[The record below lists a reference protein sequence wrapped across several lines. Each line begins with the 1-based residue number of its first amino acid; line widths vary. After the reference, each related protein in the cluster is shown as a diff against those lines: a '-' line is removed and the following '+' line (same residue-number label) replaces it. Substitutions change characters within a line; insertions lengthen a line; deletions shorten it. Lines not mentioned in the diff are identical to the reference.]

1 MSDTPLLFDT
11 PRLEGTPTHLTFGD
25 DGAPVTARVYARLG
39 GTVSV
44 QARVA
49 RDMSVH
55 LEFALPPRVGTP
67 ADLVFGDTL
76 PVGEVYPPVL
86 IEIAAL
92 LGSTVSVSASVIGP
106 VCAAAQA
113 RLRGEVSVTAMAVA
127 PVRSDAMVQLRG
139 RITVTAATF
148 YDVRVTPYMDQ
159 RAASPHQTALADFME
174 LGSAWGLSSPE
185 VRGRDARWQK
195 ARPDSSQ
202 VAAAFDAAQSVRQR
216 ADAPWQLAVQS
227 VAHTAAAHQSAI
239 PKMEAATSAYQLAD
253 QVVQQAASPMQTG
266 IFKALHHADTWQW
279 AQSKVRGLTGR
290 SGASR
295 HLRGVTQIS
304 FPWQVAGQAKNG
316 KSRWPL
322 PQPEGPTV
330 YPRDGHLV
338 FECPPLSGFPLHL
351 VFGAQACYLPPVN
364 SGTVVVPILR
374 TYVTI
379 NSISLRRVD
388 TGVELHA
395 HGFNMTLDYQ
405 SWTWTWSA
413 SLHHDAEGHLGR
425 ESNGDFAE
433 LEAVVNGIP
442 FRLRLERTVCD
453 RRFNPTRWAV
463 SGRGKASVLSGPVM
477 SFGNTVDRTA
487 QQLMADA
494 LTVNGAS
501 LGWAVDWG
509 LTDWLVPAGAW
520 SLRGSYIDAVN
531 DIATA
536 AGGYVQPHPTDA
548 TLRILPRYPVAPWNW
563 GSVAP
568 DFEIPD
574 VAEVE
579 GTEYI
584 DKPGYNKVFVGGVGA
599 GVFGP
604 FKRAGTA
611 GDILAPQVTHA
622 LITHADAH
630 RQRGLAE
637 LSDTGRQEHITLKMQ
652 VLEETGIIMPG
663 QFVRYTGEKTVVGIV
678 RSTTIDWSRPVLR
691 QTIGIETHA

>member
-1 MSDTPLLFDT
+1 MSNAADLLFSR
-11 PRLEGTPTHLTFGD
+11 PPVSGAPHLVFGD
-25 DGAPVTARVYARLG
+25 DGGAPAIAHVTLHASGQLSGLRGHVTLRAATVLHTGARLSGLRGSIRATYDINVERPTVSQQCAHWQNAAPVSSGARASWQQSGQTSVSTASRWQDAAALHQSARAGWQSALALRQQLRAHEQAAQQ
-39 GTVSV
+39 VSV
-44 QARVA
+44 QTA
-49 RDMSVH
+49 SGWQS
-55 LEFALPPRVGTP
+55 AL
-67 ADLVFGDTL
+67 ALH
-76 PVGEVYPPVL
+76 
-86 IEIAAL
+86 IAA
-92 LGSTVSVSASVIGP
+92 GGRFQESIGLP
-106 VCAAAQA
+106 AAPMRAHWQESI
-113 RLRGEVSVTAMAVA
+113 R
-127 PVRSDAMVQLRG
+127 D
-139 RITVTAATF
+139 
-148 YDVRVTPYMDQ
+148 
-159 RAASPHQTALADFME
+159 RAAVL
-174 LGSAWGLSSPE
+174 
-185 VRGRDARWQK
+185 RARWQ
-195 ARPDSSQ
+195 
-202 VAAAFDAAQSVRQR
+202 DAAPRSARTAQR
-216 ADAPWQLAVQS
+216 N
-227 VAHTAAAHQSAI
+227 TAARQLDRALRQHWQ
-239 PKMEAATSAYQLAD
+239 EAWT
-253 QVVQQAASPMQTG
+253 P
-266 IFKALHHADTWQW
+266 
-279 AQSKVRGLTGR
+279 RPGR
-290 SGASR
+290 SSI
-295 HLRGVTQIS
+295 L
-304 FPWQVAGQAKNG
+304 P
-316 KSRWPL
+316 PL
-322 PQPEGPTV
+322 PPAPEP
-330 YPRDGHLV
+330 
-338 FECPPLSGFPLHL
+338 
-351 VFGAQACYLPPVN
+351 CYLPSAHLLFSQPWTASANLLFVCERHGPGPN
-364 SGTVVVPILR
+364 PEPGATVVVPIQR
-374 TYVTI
+374 TYIVI

-413 SLHHDAEGHLGR
+413 ALHHDAEGHLGR
-425 ESNGDFAE
+425 DSNGDFAE
-433 LEAVVNGIP
+433 LEAVVNGIH

-501 LGWAVDWG
+501 LGWAVGWG

-531 DIATA
+531 DIAA
-536 AGGYVQPHPTDA
+536 AGGGYVQPHPTDA

-663 QFVRYTGEKTVVGIV
+663 QFVRYAGEKTVVGIV
-678 RSTTIDWSRPVLR
+678 RSTSIDWSRPVLR

>member
-1 MSDTPLLFDT
+1 MSIADLLFQ
-11 PRLEGTPTHLTFGD
+11 H
-25 DGAPVTARVYARLG
+25 
-39 GTVSV
+39 
-44 QARVA
+44 
-49 RDMSVH
+49 
-55 LEFALPPRVGTP
+55 PPLVGTP
-67 ADLVFGDTL
+67 HIVFGDVDAPVVPVKEGEYDDGQLHGDLLFQRPPTNGNADLVFGDTGDAPPPTDID
-76 PVGEVYPPVL
+76 PVTLTGRNALTGLRCNGAARVVVMLQINAKVTGLQCGGAARVLVAMTGRNTLTGLAGHVNAVYDNNVTRYLQGTATGQHNPAVPV
-86 IEIAAL
+86 A
-92 LGSTVSVSASVIGP
+92 VNVSALHGVSQSQRGGTDVPWQTAAPQVKAVDSQHGLAIP
-106 VCAAAQA
+106 QQLATESAWQLAASHQTAAQA
-113 RLRGEVSVTAMAVA
+113 QHEVAGRRVASVRT
-127 PVRSDAMVQLRG
+127 G
-139 RITVTAATF
+139 
-148 YDVRVTPYMDQ
+148 YD
-159 RAASPHQTALADFME
+159 L
-174 LGSAWGLSSPE
+174 
-185 VRGRDARWQK
+185 
-195 ARPDSSQ
+195 
-202 VAAAFDAAQSVRQR
+202 AQSWQR
-216 ADAPWQLAVQS
+216 L
-227 VAHTAAAHQSAI
+227 T
-239 PKMEAATSAYQLAD
+239 TSG
-253 QVVQQAASPMQTG
+253 MQTG
-266 IFKALHHADTWQW
+266 IPLRNYLHAGWQPADHRQH
-279 AQSKVRGLTGR
+279 LHTGR
-290 SGASR
+290 SGAS
-295 HLRGVTQIS
+295 LRRWGRQFEVASWQQAMHPQS
-304 FPWQVAGQAKNG
+304 GRSLRPPSVLPKPPCYLPDPNLVFDAPWSA
-316 KSRWPL
+316 S
-322 PQPEGPTV
+322 
-330 YPRDGHLV
+330 GHLV
-338 FECPPLSGFPLHL
+338 FICERHGPGPNPEP
-351 VFGAQACYLPPVN
+351 GA
-364 SGTVVVPILR
+364 TVVVPILR

-413 SLHHDAEGHLGR
+413 ALHHDAEGHLGR
-425 ESNGDFAE
+425 DSNGDFAE

-531 DIATA
+531 DIAAA

-630 RQRGLAE
+630 RQRGLAV
-637 LSDTGRQEHITLKMQ
+637 LSDTGRQEHVTLKMQ
-652 VLEETGIIMPG
+652 VLSETGIIMPG

>member
-1 MSDTPLLFDT
+1 MASVDLLFS
-11 PRLEGTPTHLTFGD
+11 LT
-25 DGAPVTARVYARLG
+25 PVTG
-39 GTVSV
+39 
-44 QARVA
+44 
-49 RDMSVH
+49 H
-55 LEFALPPRVGTP
+55 P
-67 ADLVFGDTL
+67 ADLVFGADEATSIAQVEGSMSGVLPAPALQAVLVVSQITL
-76 PVGEVYPPVL
+76 
-86 IEIAAL
+86 
-92 LGSTVSVSASVIGP
+92 ASVHAVLPSPELQAAFAAEYLINVERPLAGQVKAISQSP
-106 VCAAAQA
+106 AAVAAA
-113 RLRGEVSVTAMAVA
+113 GVTARYQGAQPLLCGTALYARDAQGIARHWLVRWQA
-127 PVRSDAMVQLRG
+127 TELISRYVRSSTEEAR
-139 RITVTAATF
+139 
-148 YDVRVTPYMDQ
+148 RV
-159 RAASPHQTALADFME
+159 
-174 LGSAWGLSSPE
+174 SPE
-185 VRGRDARWQK
+185 VVGVRFQEAVPLHREVQARISEFERVQPDAVRVRFQDAFRDRYAF
-195 ARPDSSQ
+195 AASYSQ
-202 VAAAFDAAQSVRQR
+202 EAVPVESGAAQFSGYCLPLSQR
-216 ADAPWQLAVQS
+216 WNAHWQDAWTPRPGRSTRPGPPQPVPCYTPDPRLLFDAPWS
-227 VAHTAAAHQSAI
+227 STA
-239 PKMEAATSAYQLAD
+239 
-253 QVVQQAASPMQTG
+253 
-266 IFKALHHADTWQW
+266 
-279 AQSKVRGLTGR
+279 
-290 SGASR
+290 
-295 HLRGVTQIS
+295 
-304 FPWQVAGQAKNG
+304 
-316 KSRWPL
+316 
-322 PQPEGPTV
+322 
-330 YPRDGHLV
+330 LV
-338 FECPPLSGFPLHL
+338 FSCERHATGSPARI
-351 VFGAQACYLPPVN
+351 VI
-364 SGTVVVPILR
+364 PILKA
-374 TYVTI
+374 YVTI

-413 SLHHDAEGHLGR
+413 ALHHDADGHLGR

-531 DIATA
+531 DIAAA

-630 RQRGLAE
+630 RQRGLAV

>member
-1 MSDTPLLFDT
+1 MIS
-11 PRLEGTPTHLTFGD
+11 R
-25 DGAPVTARVYARLG
+25 
-39 GTVSV
+39 
-44 QARVA
+44 
-49 RDMSVH
+49 
-55 LEFALPPRVGTP
+55 
-67 ADLVFGDTL
+67 DLVF
-76 PVGEVYPPVL
+76 
-86 IEIAAL
+86 
-92 LGSTVSVSASVIGP
+92 S
-106 VCAAAQA
+106 QA
-113 RLRGEVSVTAMAVA
+113 RLAGSPTALVFGQDEDVAALAVTADIYVRLSGSVQVEAAVAKPSRVAITVLLDGAVSVTALAAV
-127 PVRSDAMVQLRG
+127 PVRVEAFVLLASPV
-139 RITVTAATF
+139 TVTGAMF
-148 YDVRVTPYMDQ
+148 YDNRVTPWLDQ
-159 RAASPHQTALADFME
+159 RTAAPHQTALADFME
-174 LGSAWGLSSPE
+174 RGSGWGLSVPQ
-185 VRGRDARWQK
+185 RQNPANPW
-195 ARPDSSQ
+195 Q
-202 VAAAFDAAQSVRQR
+202 VAQAKGVDAGMGFDTSQSLRQR

-227 VAHTAAAHQSAI
+227 VAQTAAAHQSAI
-239 PKMEAATSAYQLAD
+239 PKMEAATSGYQLAT
-253 QVVQQAASPMQTG
+253 QAVKQAASPMQTG
-266 IFKALHHADTWQW
+266 IFKALHHAGTWQW

-531 DIATA
+531 DIAAA

-630 RQRGLAE
+630 RQRGLAV

-663 QFVRYTGEKTVVGIV
+663 QFVRYTGKKPVVGIV
-678 RSTTIDWSRPVLR
+678 RSTSIDWSRPVLR

>member
-1 MSDTPLLFDT
+1 MAAPSRNLVFLQPHLS
-11 PRLEGTPTHLTFGD
+11 GSPT
-25 DGAPVTARVYARLG
+25 A
-39 GTVSV
+39 
-44 QARVA
+44 
-49 RDMSVH
+49 
-55 LEFALPPRVGTP
+55 
-67 ADLVFGDTL
+67 LVFGEDIAVATPAVTVDIYAVL
-76 PVGEVYPPVL
+76 AGVVEV
-86 IEIAAL
+86 AAL
-92 LGSTVSVSASVIGP
+92 VAVPVIVDALVLLCSTV
-106 VCAAAQA
+106 
-113 RLRGEVSVTAMAVA
+113 
-127 PVRSDAMVQLRG
+127 
-139 RITVTAATF
+139 TVTAAVF
-148 YDVRVTPYMDQ
+148 YDNRVTRHLDS
-159 RAASPHQTALADFME
+159 RATSPFQTAIPSVDALD
-174 LGSAWGLSSPE
+174 SAWGVSLP
-185 VRGRDARWQK
+185 QK
-195 ARPDSSQ
+195 LTQDMGWETASH
-202 VAAAFDAAQSVRQR
+202 ADAALGIPYYIAASVRR
-216 ADAPWQLAVQS
+216 SKHAVWQLAVQS
-227 VAHTAAAHQSAI
+227 VAQAEVVHQTGVFHADSVQGCYEKADQLHQQSA
-239 PKMEAATSAYQLAD
+239 SVL
-253 QVVQQAASPMQTG
+253 QTG
-266 IFKALHHADTWQW
+266 VFKVRHHADIWQW
-279 AQSKVRGLTGR
+279 AQAKVHNLSGR

-425 ESNGDFAE
+425 DSNGDFAE

-548 TLRILPRYPVAPWNW
+548 TLRILPRYPIAPWNW

-574 VAEVE
+574 HAAEVE

-611 GDILAPQVTHA
+611 GNILAPQVTHA

-637 LSDTGRQEHITLKMQ
+637 LSDTGSQEHITLRMQ

-663 QFVRYTGEKTVVGIV
+663 QFVRYVGKKPVVGIV
-678 RSTTIDWSRPVLR
+678 RSTSIDWSRPVLR